1 MTLSSLATTGFV
13 VFILLLFIGI
23 YLSLFGLPGTVII
36 FLDVL
41 FYAFFTGFEQVGW
54 KVLLFLLVFA
64 IIAEAI
70 DFWAG
75 STDAH
80 KPPVTSKSVWGTAL
94 GAVTG
99 MLILTPVLWG
109 LGVWGGFF
117 LGGLAGLL
125 LMEWLRQS
133 RLKIPHQ
140 ATRGAFFAMIGIK
153 AVKGVFALI
162 MIFVSLSN
170 IYS

>member
-1 MTLSSLATTGFV
+1 MSSFASAGFV
-13 VFILLLFIGI
+13 DFILLLFVGI
-23 YLSLFGLPGTVII
+23 YLSLFGLPGTIII

-41 FYAFFTGFEQVGW
+41 LYALFTGFAQVNW

-64 IIAEAI
+64 LLSEAI

-80 KPPVTSKSVWGTAL
+80 KPLVTGKSIWGTAL

-140 ATRGAFFAMIGIK
+140 ATYGALLAMMGIK
-153 AVKGVFALI
+153 AVKGGFALI

>member
-1 MTLSSLATTGFV
+1 MSSLATAGFV
-13 VFILLLFIGI
+13 VFILLLFVGI
-23 YLSLFGLPGTVII
+23 YLSLFGLPGTILI

-41 FYAFFTGFEQVGW
+41 LYALFTDFAQVNW
-54 KVLLFLLVFA
+54 KVLLFLLVVA
-64 IIAEAI
+64 LLSEAI

-80 KPPVTSKSVWGTAL
+80 KPLVTGKSIWGTAL

-133 RLKIPHQ
+133 RLKIPDQ
-140 ATRGAFFAMIGIK
+140 ATHGALLAMMGIK

>member
-1 MTLSSLATTGFV
+1 MATTGFV
-13 VFILLLFIGI
+13 VFILLLFVGI
-23 YLSLFGLPGTVII
+23 YLSLFGLPGTILI

-41 FYAFFTGFEQVGW
+41 LYALFTGFDQVNW
-54 KVLLFLLVFA
+54 KVLLFLLVVA
-64 IIAEAI
+64 LLSEAI
-70 DFWAG
+70 DFWAE
-75 STDAH
+75 STNAH
-80 KPPVTSKSVWGTAL
+80 KPPVTRKSIWGTAL

-140 ATRGAFFAMIGIK
+140 ATHGALLAMMGIK

>member
-1 MTLSSLATTGFV
+1 MATAGFV
-13 VFILLLFIGI
+13 VFILILFIGI

-54 KVLLFLLVFA
+54 KVLLFLLVFS
-64 IIAEAI
+64 IIAETI

-80 KPPVTSKSVWGTAL
+80 KPPVTRKSLWGTAL

-99 MLILTPVLWG
+99 MIILTPVLWG

-125 LMEWLRQS
+125 LMELLRQS
-133 RLKIPHQ
+133 QIKKSPIRQLN
-140 ATRGAFFAMIGIK
+140 GAFFAMMGIK

>member
-1 MTLSSLATTGFV
+1 MSSFATAGFV
-13 VFILLLFIGI
+13 VFILLLFVGI
-23 YLSLFGLPGTVII
+23 YLSLFGLPGTIII

-41 FYAFFTGFEQVGW
+41 LYALFTGFAQVNW

-64 IIAEAI
+64 LLSEAI

-80 KPPVTSKSVWGTAL
+80 KPPVTGKSIWGALL

-99 MLILTPVLWG
+99 MLILTPALWG
-109 LGVWGGFF
+109 LGIWGGFF

-140 ATRGAFFAMIGIK
+140 ATYGALLAMTGIK
-153 AVKGVFALI
+153 AVKGGFALI
-162 MIFVSLSN
+162 MIFVSLAN

>member
-1 MTLSSLATTGFV
+1 MSSFATAGFV
-13 VFILLLFIGI
+13 VFILLLFVGI
-23 YLSLFGLPGTVII
+23 YLSLFGLPGTIII

-41 FYAFFTGFEQVGW
+41 LYALFTGFAQVNW
-54 KVLLFLLVFA
+54 KVLLFLLIFA
-64 IIAEAI
+64 LLSEAI

-80 KPPVTSKSVWGTAL
+80 KPPVNGQSIWGALL

-99 MLILTPVLWG
+99 MLILTPALWG
-109 LGVWGGFF
+109 LGVWAGFF

-125 LMEWLRQS
+125 LMEWFRQS

-140 ATRGAFFAMIGIK
+140 ATYGALLAMTGIK
-153 AVKGVFALI
+153 AVKGGFALI